1 MPSTLII
8 GGTRNLGPDLVSAML
23 ARGDAVT
30 VLNRGIT
37 TDPLPHNVTRLKA
50 DRSDP
55 RALGQAL
62 KGRSFELVVDTTLYN
77 GPDASATIEL
87 LLDQVGRYVFWSTGQ
102 VYLVRTGLRP
112 EARGGPSGFS
122 ESDYDGPIMPEPEP
136 GSYDHGQWAYG
147 VLKRAAED
155 ALRQAYEDDG
165 FPYVSLRM
173 PMINSRRDHYG
184 RLAEYARRIRA
195 GEAIPVPEKQ
205 GLLKHVYG
213 DDVITATLLAAQPE
227 VPAGTCLNIA
237 QDEALTIEEQLN
249 IVGRTL
255 GVPVTMGRPQGPPL
269 PWSGSWMSVLDNSLS
284 KQVLGMTYTPPSVY
298 LPALLTGPR

>member
-23 ARGDAVT
+23 ARGDSVT

-37 TDPLPHNVTRLKA
+37 ADTLPHNVTRLKA

-55 RALGQAL
+55 RALGRAL

-77 GPDASATIEL
+77 GPDAAATIEL

-102 VYLVRTGLRP
+102 VYLVKAGSGKL
-112 EARGGPSGFS
+112 EAGSNGFS
-122 ESDYDGPIMPEPEP
+122 ESDYDGPLMPEPEP
-136 GSYDHGQWAYG
+136 GSYDHGQWTYG
-147 VLKRAAED
+147 VQKRAAED

-195 GEAIPVPEKQ
+195 GEAIPVPGKQ
-205 GLLKHVYG
+205 GRLKHVYG
-213 DDVITATLLAAQPE
+213 DDVIAATLLAAQAE

-237 QDEALTIEEQLN
+237 QDEALTIEEQLH
-249 IVGRTL
+249 IVGQAL
-255 GVPVTMGRPQGPPL
+255 GLPRHIEKTDRETL
-269 PWSGSWMSVLDNSLS
+269 PWSGTWMSVLDNSLS